1 MKFTSFLMDKL
12 FAIVLYLVFYSIVY
26 LLLIAFK
33 VDTSLIIAITIL
45 FVLFGLITL
54 CWEYFRK
61 NKFYKTLINNVN
73 LLDKSY
79 LVLET
84 LEKPRFYEGILFTE
98 IMYKIN
104 KSMLENVKKYELMT
118 KDFKEYIEL
127 WIHEV
132 KIPIQALELMLHN
145 KKNSKE
151 LREVKRLEGFIE
163 QVLYYERGENAS
175 EDYLIKE
182 VNLKDVIKNVALRN
196 KDILLEEKID
206 LIVDDTEALVL
217 SDAKWLEFIINQ
229 IISNSIKYKSENNSY
244 IHISIKD
251 DKNNTTLIIEDNGIG
266 INASDLPR
274 VFNKT
279 FTGSNGHNST
289 SSTGMG
295 LYIVKN
301 LCNKLGHDIDIASTK
316 GKYTKVLITFYK
328 EKDLKMLQNCNVL
341 ID

>member
-12 FAIVLYLVFYSIVY
+12 FAVVLYLVFYSIIY

-145 KKNSKE
+145 KKNSK
-151 LREVKRLEGFIE
+151 
-163 QVLYYERGENAS
+163 
-175 EDYLIKE
+175 
-182 VNLKDVIKNVALRN
+182 
-196 KDILLEEKID
+196 
-206 LIVDDTEALVL
+206 
-217 SDAKWLEFIINQ
+217 
-229 IISNSIKYKSENNSY
+229 
-244 IHISIKD
+244 
-251 DKNNTTLIIEDNGIG
+251 
-266 INASDLPR
+266 
-274 VFNKT
+274 
-279 FTGSNGHNST
+279 
-289 SSTGMG
+289 
-295 LYIVKN
+295 
-301 LCNKLGHDIDIASTK
+301 
-316 GKYTKVLITFYK
+316 
-328 EKDLKMLQNCNVL
+328 
-341 ID
+341 